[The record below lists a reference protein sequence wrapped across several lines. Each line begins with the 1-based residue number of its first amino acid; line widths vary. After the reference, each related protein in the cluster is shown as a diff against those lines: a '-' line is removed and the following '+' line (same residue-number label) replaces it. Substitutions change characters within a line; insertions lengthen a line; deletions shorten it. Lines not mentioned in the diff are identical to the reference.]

1 MCTLMKRPWSVVMA
15 LAGFGLLLLP
25 VPLSSQSAER
35 SVYAAVLTRDGMPVT
50 DLTARDFIVREGDIE
65 REVLRVSRATDAF
78 QMAVLIDNSSALS
91 PYLVDVRAGLAE
103 FIREMGG
110 QNEIALVGI
119 GQRPT
124 ILVDYTRD
132 VKKLSDGASRVFPE
146 TLSGGYLLDAIIE
159 VGRGLKKR
167 EGGRRA
173 FVVVGTSQGKEFSER
188 YHRYVLDELRDS
200 GATLHAYIIGPPNS
214 LVDDNARE
222 RSLTIDQGAEMTGGR
237 QEDLLTSSSLPGKM
251 RELAAEL
258 KNQYAVVYSRP
269 QSLIPPDS
277 IDVGVRRPELVV
289 RAQRVLP
296 K

>member
-1 MCTLMKRPWSVVMA
+1 MRVLMSQRWSMLMA
-15 LAGFGLLLLP
+15 LAGFGLLLLS

-132 VKKLSDGASRVFPE
+132 VKRLSDGASRVFPE

-167 EGGRRA
+167 EGSRRA
-173 FVVVGTSQGKEFSER
+173 LVVVGTSQGKEFSER

-200 GATLHAYIIGPPNS
+200 GATLHAYIIGTPNS

-222 RSLTIDQGAEMTGGR
+222 RSLTIDQGAAMTGGR

-258 KNQYAVVYSRP
+258 KNQYVVVYSRP
-269 QSLIPPDS
+269 QSLIPPES

>member
-1 MCTLMKRPWSVVMA
+1 MRVPMSWRWSVVMA
-15 LAGFGLLLLP
+15 LLGLGSLSLP
-25 VPLSSQSAER
+25 VALSSQSAER
-35 SVYAAVLTRDGMPVT
+35 TVYAAVLTKDGMPVT
-50 DLTARDFIVREGDIE
+50 DLTARDFIVRENDLE
-65 REVLRVSRATDAF
+65 REVLRVSRATDPF
-78 QMAVLIDNSSALS
+78 QMAVLVDNSEALN

-110 QNEIALVGI
+110 QNEIALVGF

-146 TLSGGYLLDAIIE
+146 TLSGGYLLDAILEI
-159 VGRGLKKR
+159 GRGLKKR

-173 FVVVGTSQGKEFSER
+173 MVVIGTTRGQEFSER

-200 GATLHAYIIGPPNS
+200 GATLHAYMIGPANS
-214 LVDDNARE
+214 LIDDNARE
-222 RSLTIDQGAEMTGGR
+222 RSLTLDQGARMTGGR

-251 RELAAEL
+251 RELAAEI

-269 QSLIPPDS
+269 QSLVPPDS

>member
-1 MCTLMKRPWSVVMA
+1 MRTLMNRWSVVMA
-15 LAGFGLLLLP
+15 LAGLSFLLLP
-25 VPLSSQSAER
+25 VALSSQSDER
-35 SVYAAVLTRDGMPVT
+35 TVYAAVLNKGGMPVT
-50 DLTARDFIVREGDIE
+50 DLAARDFIVREGDVE

-78 QMAVLIDNSSALS
+78 QMALLVDNSTALN

-110 QNEIALVGI
+110 QNELALVGF
-119 GQRPT
+119 GSRPT

-132 VKKLSDGASRVFPE
+132 VKKLSDGASRLFPE

-167 EGGRRA
+167 EGTRRA
-173 FVVVGTSQGKEFSER
+173 LVVIGTTVGQEFSER

-200 GATLHAYIIGPPNS
+200 GATLHAYMIGPANP
-214 LVDDNARE
+214 LTDDNARE

-251 RELAAEL
+251 RELAAEI

-269 QSLIPPDS
+269 QSLIPPES
-277 IDVGVRRPELVV
+277 IEVAVRRPELVV

>member
-1 MCTLMKRPWSVVMA
+1 MHVLMSWRWSMVMA

>member
-1 MCTLMKRPWSVVMA
+1 MHVLMSWRWSVMMA

-173 FVVVGTSQGKEFSER
+173 FVVVGTSIGKEFSER

-258 KNQYAVVYSRP
+258 KNQYSVVYSRP

-277 IDVGVRRPELVV
+277 IDVDVRRPELVV